1 MAYLRARAV
10 RTGLFCATSVAMML
24 GGEAFAQ
31 KSAEASAP
39 PAVADNGSSDIVVTA
54 QRREERAQDVPISI
68 TAFSSDRLQQQG
80 ITQSQDLQGAVPSL
94 TVGTSGQGSREAQS
108 FTIRGQGATLQASPG
123 VVVYLN
129 EVPLPSP
136 ISVNQQGGPGNF
148 VDLQSMQILNGPQ
161 GTLFGR
167 NTTGGAVLLV
177 PQRPTAD
184 FGGYAQGKIGAYEN
198 REFEGAINLPIV
210 SEKVLLRVTGAYQD
224 REGFTEDVVW
234 NKKRDDLHWYSGRI
248 SLIIRPTETF
258 ENYTLAYG
266 AYSSN
271 NGTGQINRG
280 FNIDGLIAYGFCQ
293 EGPTI
298 PGAIASCD
306 VYRAAAAEADER
318 GPRKTA
324 YSTDTYQKTKTWGV
338 TNTSALEL
346 SDTLTLRNIISYQR
360 FQTRFAVDND
370 ASIFQQDEYD
380 ARRFPATGQVTL
392 PGDGTPVDY
401 LPPASTIP
409 RDRFRT
415 ITEELQLQGN
425 LLDDKL
431 NFTVG
436 GFLFDQRP
444 TGSQG
449 ATVYGFCPAAFTG
462 FCDSQRLTYAVTTK
476 SKALYGQATLDL
488 GAFAP
493 SLDGLKITGGYR
505 YTWDTISGNAAY
517 FTPLTA
523 TPGSFACSDGTVV
536 TDATQCEFNA
546 RLKTGAPTWTAGIDY
561 RVSPDL
567 LLYGK
572 ISRGYKA
579 GGINTNAVF
588 ENTRTFQPEKVTSY
602 EGGFKSDF
610 NIAGIGS
617 LLNVSYYYL
626 DYKNIQRA
634 APDVNGALLGA
645 QILGAVARVQ
655 GVEVEA
661 SIRPLPGL
669 EIGGNFSYTDAK
681 YKRYEYTTNLG
692 AVDCSGNFIN
702 PGSTVNLGCLP
713 FTGIAPYIYSF
724 HASAE
729 QPLPDKLGTIAMF
742 LSYSHTSSQH
752 TAATALPGTEPG
764 EKLEGFGTLS
774 LSLDW
779 RNIADSNL
787 DLGLYATNL
796 TNNLYRIGNANLF
809 NTYAYTS
816 TIYGEPRMYGVRA
829 RYAF

>member
-1 MAYLRARAV
+1 MAYLRAKAV

-24 GGEAFAQ
+24 GGGAIAQ
-31 KSAEASAP
+31 TSAEASAP
-39 PAVADNGSSDIVVTA
+39 PAVANDGSSDIVVTA

-177 PQRPTAD
+177 PQKPTAD
-184 FGGYAQGKIGAYEN
+184 FGGYVQAKIGAYDN
-198 REFEGAINLPIV
+198 REFEGAINVPV
-210 SEKVLLRVTGAYQD
+210 VDDKVLLRVTGAYQD
-224 REGFTEDVVW
+224 RDGFTHDVVW
-234 NKKRDDLHWYSGRI
+234 NKDRDDLHWYSGRVG
-248 SLIIRPTETF
+248 LVLRPTETF
-258 ENYTLAYG
+258 ENYTMAYG

-271 NGTGQINRG
+271 NGTGQVNRG
-280 FNIDGLIAYGFCQ
+280 FNIAGLELYGFCQ
-293 EGPTI
+293 EGPTV
-298 PGAIASCD
+298 PGVIASCD

-324 YSTDTYQKTKTWGV
+324 YSTDTYQKTKTWGI
-338 TNTSALEL
+338 TNTSALDL
-346 SDTLTLRNIISYQR
+346 NDSLTLRNIISYQR

-380 ARRFPATGQVTL
+380 ARQFPASGQVTL
-392 PGDGTPVDY
+392 PGDGTPVEY
-401 LPPASTIP
+401 LPPAPTIP

-415 ITEELQLQGN
+415 ITEELQLQGK
-425 LLDDKL
+425 LLDGKL

-462 FCDSQRLTYAVTTK
+462 FCDSQRLTYAITTK
-476 SKALYGQATLDL
+476 SKALYGQATLDI

-505 YTWDTISGNAAY
+505 YTWDTISGSAAY
-517 FTPLTA
+517 YAPLTLA
-523 TPGSFACSDGTVV
+523 PGSFSCSDGSVV
-536 TDATQCEFNA
+536 TDPTECQFNA

-610 NIAGIGS
+610 NIAGVGS

-655 GVEVEA
+655 GVEVEG
-661 SIRPLPGL
+661 SIRPFRGV

-681 YKRYEYTTNLG
+681 YKSYEYTTNLG
-692 AVDCSGNFIN
+692 AFDCSGNFI
-702 PGSTVNLGCLP
+702 PPLGTVDLGCVP
-713 FTGIAPYIYSF
+713 FTGVAPYTYSF
-724 HASAE
+724 HVSAE
-729 QPLPDKLGTIAMF
+729 QPLANDLGTLAMF
-742 LSYSHTSSQH
+742 VSYSHTSSQH

-764 EKLEGFGTLS
+764 EKLEAFGTLS
-774 LSLDW
+774 LSIDW
-779 RNIADSNL
+779 RKVANSNL

-796 TNNLYRIGNANLF
+796 TNNLYRIGNPNLY
-809 NTYAYTS
+809 NTYLYHS

-829 RYAF
+829 RYTF

>member
-1 MAYLRARAV
+1 MAYLRAKAV
-10 RTGLFCATSVAMML
+10 RSGLFCATSVAMML
-24 GGEAFAQ
+24 GGAAIAQ
-31 KSAEASAP
+31 TSAEASAP
-39 PAVADNGSSDIVVTA
+39 PAVADDGSADIVVTA

-80 ITQSQDLQGAVPSL
+80 IAQSQDLQGAVPSL

-177 PQRPTAD
+177 PQKPTAD
-184 FGGYAQGKIGAYEN
+184 FGGYAQAKIGSYDN
-198 REFEGAINLPIV
+198 REFEGAINIPIV
-210 SEKVLLRVTGAYQD
+210 PDKVLLRVTGAYQD
-224 REGFTEDVVW
+224 REGFTHDVVW
-234 NKKRDDLHWYSGRI
+234 NKDRDDLHWYSGRVG
-248 SLIIRPTETF
+248 LVLRPTETF
-258 ENYTLAYG
+258 ENYTMAYG

-271 NGTGQINRG
+271 NGTGQVNRG
-280 FNIDGLIAYGFCQ
+280 FNIEGLQLYGFCQ

-298 PGAIASCD
+298 PGVIASCN
-306 VYRAAAAEADER
+306 VYRAAAAEAEER

-324 YSTDTYQKTKTWGV
+324 YSTDTYQKTKTWGI
-338 TNTSALEL
+338 TNTSALDL
-346 SDTLTLRNIISYQR
+346 NDSLTLRNIISYQR

-380 ARRFPATGQVTL
+380 ARRFPASGQVTL
-392 PGDGTPVDY
+392 PGDGTPVEY
-401 LPPASTIP
+401 LPPAPTIP

-415 ITEELQLQGN
+415 ITEELQLQGK
-425 LLDDKL
+425 LLDGKL

-436 GFLFDQRP
+436 GFLFDQGP

-462 FCDSQRLTYAVTTK
+462 FCDSQRLTYAITTK
-476 SKALYGQATLDL
+476 SKALYGQATLDF

-505 YTWDTISGNAAY
+505 YTWDKISGNAAY

-523 TPGSFACSDGTVV
+523 TPGSFACSDGMVV
-536 TDATQCEFNA
+536 TDATQCQFNA
-546 RLKTGAPTWTAGIDY
+546 RLTTGAPTWTAGIDY

-567 LLYGK
+567 LLYSK

-610 NIAGIGS
+610 NIAGVGS

-634 APDVNGALLGA
+634 APDVNGAMLGA

-655 GVEVEA
+655 GVEVEG
-661 SIRPLPGL
+661 SIRPFRGV

-681 YKRYEYTTNLG
+681 YKSYEYTTNLG
-692 AVDCSGNFIN
+692 ALDCSGNFVA
-702 PGSTVNLGCLP
+702 PGSTVDLGCVP
-713 FTGIAPYIYSF
+713 FTGIAPYTYSF
-724 HASAE
+724 HVSAE
-729 QPLPDKLGTIAMF
+729 QPLANELGTIAIF
-742 LSYSHTSSQH
+742 ASYSHTSSQH

-774 LSLDW
+774 LSIDW
-779 RNIADSNL
+779 RKIANSNL
-787 DLGLYATNL
+787 DLGFYATNL
-796 TNNLYRIGNANLF
+796 TNNLYRIGNANLY

-816 TIYGEPRMYGVRA
+816 TIYGEPRMYGIRA
-829 RYAF
+829 RYTF

>member
-1 MAYLRARAV
+1 MCNSIDIDNV
-10 RTGLFCATSVAMML
+10 W
-24 GGEAFAQ
+24 GGGAIAQ
-31 KSAEASAP
+31 TPAAASAQ
-39 PAVADNGSSDIVVTA
+39 PAADAGGSSEIVVTA
-54 QRREERAQDVPISI
+54 QRREERAQNVPISI

-80 ITQSQDLQGAVPSL
+80 IVQAQDLQGSVPSL

-123 VVVYLN
+123 VVVYRN

-136 ISVNQQGGPGNF
+136 ISLNQQGGPGNF
-148 VDLQSMQILNGPQ
+148 VDLQNMQILNGPQ

-177 PQRPTAD
+177 PQKPTD
-184 FGGYAQGKIGAYEN
+184 NFGGYAQAKIGAYDN
-198 REFEGAINLPIV
+198 REFEGAINIPIM
-210 SEKVLLRVTGAYQD
+210 SDKVLLRVTGAYQD
-224 REGFTEDVVW
+224 RDGFTKDVVW
-234 NKKRDDLHWYSGRI
+234 NKRRDDLHWYSGRVG
-248 SLIIRPTETF
+248 LILRPTETF

-280 FNIDGLIAYGFCQ
+280 FNIDGLKLYNFCYD
-293 EGPTI
+293 GPTV

-306 VYRAAAAEADER
+306 VYRAAEAEAEER

-324 YSTDTYQKTKTWGV
+324 FSTDTYQKTKTWGV
-338 TNTSALEL
+338 TNTSALDL
-346 SDTLTLRNIISYQR
+346 SDTLKLRNIVSYQR

-370 ASIFQQDEYD
+370 GSIFQQDEYD

-392 PGDGTPVDY
+392 PGDGTPVEY
-401 LPPASTIP
+401 LPPALTIP

-462 FCDSQRLTYAVTTK
+462 FCDSQRLSYAITTK

-488 GAFAP
+488 GVFAP

-505 YTWDTISGNAAY
+505 YTWDTISGTSAY
-517 FTPLTA
+517 YTPLTA
-523 TPGSFACSDGTVV
+523 EPGTFACSDGSLV
-536 TDATQCEFNA
+536 TDAVQCQFDA
-546 RLKTGAPTWTAGIDY
+546 KLKTGAPTWTAGIDY

-567 LLYGK
+567 LVYGK
-572 ISRGYKA
+572 VSRGYKA

-588 ENTRTFQPEKVTSY
+588 VNTRTFQPEKVTSY

-610 NIAGIGS
+610 NVAGVKT

-645 QILGAVARVQ
+645 QILGAAARVQ
-655 GVEVEA
+655 GVEVEG
-661 SIRPLPGL
+661 SIRPIPGL

-681 YKRYEYTTNLG
+681 YKRYEYTTNL
-692 AVDCSGNFIN
+692 AVFDCSGNEIQ
-702 PGSTVNLGCLP
+702 PLSKVNLGCVP
-713 FTGIAPYIYSF
+713 FSGVAPYTYSF
-724 HASAE
+724 HVAAE
-729 QPLPDKLGTIAMF
+729 QPLPDQMGTIAMF
-742 LSYSHTSSQH
+742 LNYSHTSSQH

-764 EKLEGFGTLS
+764 EKLEDFGTLS

-779 RNIADSNL
+779 RRVANSNL
-787 DLGLYATNL
+787 DLGFYATNL
-796 TNNLYRIGNANLF
+796 TNNLYRIGNSNLF
-809 NTYAYTS
+809 NTYLYSS
-816 TIYGEPRMYGVRA
+816 TIFGEPRMYGVRA
-829 RYAF
+829 RYTF